1 MEKGGNR
8 NITLDVRRRVKLEG
22 IELEEYQRREKLKQE
37 QMKQEQMYI
46 YILLFLIQ
54 LCLHLRLHYAFVMYF
69 IRETAD
75 VSSESEDEI
84 EVGGVRGKHDLL
96 VKQESKPGF
105 FKQSKKQYPMFP
117 FVEEK
122 IKIDEY
128 GEIIK

>member
-1 MEKGGNR
+1 MCLCLSTVLLSTVSCNR
-8 NITLDVRRRVKLEG
+8 N
-22 IELEEYQRREKLKQE
+22 
-37 QMKQEQMYI
+37 
-46 YILLFLIQ
+46 FLTN
-54 LCLHLRLHYAFVMYF
+54 LVTRS
-69 IRETAD
+69 IREIAD

-84 EVGGVRGKHDLL
+84 EVGGARGKHDLL

-105 FKQSKKQYPMFP
+105 FKQSKKQHPMFP

>member
-1 MEKGGNR
+1 
-8 NITLDVRRRVKLEG
+8 
-22 IELEEYQRREKLKQE
+22 
-37 QMKQEQMYI
+37 MYI
-46 YILLFLIQ
+46 HLLFN
-54 LCLHLRLHYAFVMYF
+54 CNLRFINFIYNVFY

-84 EVGGVRGKHDLL
+84 EVGGGRGKHDLL

-105 FKQSKKQYPMFP
+105 FKQSKKQHPMFP

>member
-1 MEKGGNR
+1 M
-8 NITLDVRRRVKLEG
+8 L
-22 IELEEYQRREKLKQE
+22 
-37 QMKQEQMYI
+37 
-46 YILLFLIQ
+46 
-54 LCLHLRLHYAFVMYF
+54 VMCF

-84 EVGGVRGKHDLL
+84 EVGGARGKHDLL

-105 FKQSKKQYPMFP
+105 FKQSKKQHPMFP

>member
-1 MEKGGNR
+1 
-8 NITLDVRRRVKLEG
+8 
-22 IELEEYQRREKLKQE
+22 
-37 QMKQEQMYI
+37 MYI
-46 YILLFLIQ
+46 HLSLSYN
-54 LCLHLRLHYAFVMYF
+54 LHVTNYTCNICF

-84 EVGGVRGKHDLL
+84 EVGGSRGKHDLL

-105 FKQSKKQYPMFP
+105 FKQSKKQHPMFP

>member
-1 MEKGGNR
+1 
-8 NITLDVRRRVKLEG
+8 
-22 IELEEYQRREKLKQE
+22 
-37 QMKQEQMYI
+37 MYI
-46 YILLFLIQ
+46 HLLFNYN
-54 LCLHLRLHYAFVMYF
+54 LHFINFIYYVFY

-84 EVGGVRGKHDLL
+84 EVGGGRGKHDLL

-105 FKQSKKQYPMFP
+105 FKQSKKQHPMFP

>member
-1 MEKGGNR
+1 MC
-8 NITLDVRRRVKLEG
+8 I
-22 IELEEYQRREKLKQE
+22 
-37 QMKQEQMYI
+37 YI
-46 YILLFLIQ
+46 YLSHSVILTSY
-54 LCLHLRLHYAFVMYF
+54 HYTCNAYF

-84 EVGGVRGKHDLL
+84 EVGGARGKHDLL